1 MIRVTADI
9 EIEHP
14 SEAVFEYL
22 ANFENNP
29 YWQRGMREARFTSE
43 PPLRVG
49 STYDQVAR
57 FLGRRI
63 VSSFEVVEFDPG
75 RSITIAT
82 VASSFPIRVTR
93 RVEPLESGRSRVTA
107 EISGD
112 AERVLP
118 AGYAAAVPCGSALG
132 QSGLRAAQADSRGER
147 GRLTSV
153 IPIGSVRALPA
164 SVRVQYDSSGNRSG
178 RTTVQ
183 RQTPGEELVHSGTP
197 LG

>member
-1 MIRVTADI
+1 MIRVTADV
-9 EIEHP
+9 EIERP

-29 YWQRGMREARFTSE
+29 HWQRGMREARFTSE

-112 AERVLP
+112 A
-118 AGYAAAVPCGSALG
+118 
-132 QSGLRAAQADSRGER
+132 SGFFRLATPLLR
-147 GRLTSV
+147 LV
-153 IPIGSVRALPA
+153 
-164 SVRVQYDSSGNRSG
+164 
-178 RTTVQ
+178 VQ
-183 RQTPGEELVHSGTP
+183 RSVNRDYAQLKQILEANAAS
-197 LG
+197 